1 MASSSHGELG
11 ALKSTKKQ
19 KKTKKKTRTQSK
31 ARSSESAEIEALE
44 GNTEDQRVGLIEND
58 ESELFTNLCQGAAAS
73 NDACQYAECADAN
86 AKENLGTEPNHG
98 CCSCFWDCLP
108 TWLTKPNFYYTKND
122 DLDDFGVLKEI
133 PKKRLLKIW
142 EIFSAIDTDMDG
154 QIDIAEVR
162 RFFYHLGAASRDDR
176 CRVRIAAEFDH
187 PKGLPLV
194 KGKDFLDALAE
205 EPLET
210 LKVSGWIRS
219 FGSSFLSQIS
229 SGEASG
235 SEDAGSTG
243 SVQPISNTKDIDD
256 EPDRRS
262 LTGFWQFAASP
273 LCQPT
278 DSEDSIDLVN
288 EFRAVASQQRWGRFR
303 SWKFAKAIERFRQYN
318 AACQTKRERSRME
331 RILGLNLS
339 RPDLITI
346 ALNFFSAFSSVLDVY
361 TDAVQENGF
370 FANGRNACLGFLLA
384 GWFGPI
390 YLAILELPLL
400 SRDILWAPITC
411 LLAKGTRDKG
421 EMVWSQIFHS
431 LGIVD
436 GTGYRKQRA
445 MAQLLFETIPQLL
458 IQFMVVEG
466 MIQAQDLVESDRET
480 IARSLVLAALSL
492 GFSST
497 SVQSLISVLC
507 RQTEEDGH
515 SAVWKRLRNQ
525 KYGDSKRF
533 RLQKIIR
540 ANHAQ
545 LLGEPQVFSFAEDL
559 ECDLLQVEKGS
570 YYFYKKHTFTGT
582 PCESDEIDPKECLI
596 HHDGIDVF
604 LAKTSVKLGPFGDGG
619 SSSSR
624 FKFVLGSSCERLCL
638 QEIVQLILACWGRV
652 SIDFSGV
659 DWRSV
664 LKTSRSL
671 GLLLDTHDQG
681 DPQWQASMPD
691 GEPVLSKCLLL
702 GQPHAVGD
710 PEQEKFDLHNLA
722 KDLLFLNA
730 NPNVKDTMG
739 QSLLLSCVAKKKAR
753 AVQLLLSHDVDV
765 SKDVLQK
772 AVQNSTVDVVQC
784 LLMSDKCLQI
794 QFDGKDKSLCGL
806 ACSRLKDACVSIE
819 KALGGE
825 PALQIGAL
833 FEAVDILKILSG
845 KNIALPVAEVGLA
858 LECEAALCLCQ
869 FHEGHHPLLKDAVEQ
884 ALMHS
889 IVVNSE
895 NLLNKVTQEGD
906 TMFHLLGKKAPLR
919 HGGLWKRMNLWLE
932 KYPEHDLTQ
941 YVRLKNKAGL
951 LALEVALESSA
962 NDGIDH
968 EDSNILSW
976 LFEQTRHQAPSE
988 QEGLLQRC
996 VDTLCKRAK
1005 SHSLNK
1011 EQISRGIS
1019 FVLGCLYKSDAEFS
1033 KSCFTEAAKKLEE
1046 EKSYRACEHLV
1057 RGAASLPFS
1066 EDLAPKCLREQ
1077 GWGAPKKEEKQG
1089 EAPKE
1094 HSAHQFD
1101 DAESARVIGKKQI
1114 VQSSHRYVRQALD
1127 AKFGEGEDSSNDMS
1141 GMKMILQGLVIV
1153 LEILSAADLFTDVLL
1168 VRWMYLSHHI
1178 WWATLSCLMMVAP
1191 YLAAFS
1197 ATLRIGLR
1205 NRIFEATDSNG
1216 KMQKLYR
1223 LRRLAG
1229 AVCMTPLCVV
1239 AFILLDLVYTIKA
1252 ATFDVFAL
1260 VVGLIAPKMKLDV
1273 TDGAVSKFLS
1283 DHLGLTTMDI
1293 EGYRRLRTT
1302 TQLLFESFP
1311 QIVLQLYI
1319 LLKSSSEREVEVSD
1333 EELIVSLAFALFHLF
1348 ATCCIVWLEARA
1360 AREPV
1365 ARYTMTCLTGRLGW
1379 LPFADTAN
1387 LSLDEGKASQQ
1398 MHFDDLSFLS
1408 ACGRFTMAFEFS
1420 QSTWTK
1426 LLGALSKVQ
1435 DKTSNIHVAFGPSI
1449 SLMNIHDILNF
1460 QKRFSKVKTSMQS
1473 GKEPVP
1479 WTKVLR
1485 NSGFSLQSGKVC
1497 ISDREQAETRKLL
1510 EDFMS
1515 NHNHE
1520 AVRALLEAGVSIAG
1534 LTSRGLLY
1542 LTLAV
1547 ELRSAKI
1554 CELFLNFNAPL
1565 TSADLPVEIKDPL
1578 IEGGFRVRSTLE
1590 TPLEAAF
1597 RVLDPDIISVF
1608 LFHER
1613 IQATSSM
1620 RQRALQLAEEARRA
1634 NRAEDAKK
1642 YAHASGLAPSWDQ
1655 VTSTKVRLLLG
1666 GEPIGSTIECNVA
1679 ELQCFD
1685 LFREKLFPVRDHE
1698 TKEEALKKIFNTAV
1712 DGFLEVDLTFVKR
1725 MFPKSDLSPVHLQHL
1740 LAVIREPTLPEN
1752 VSLGILDGLVEELGL
1767 VQMQK
1772 FLQVTAP
1779 YRVRQTMRKQ
1789 QATGK
1794 HASYRNSPEERALVI
1809 LSVTLPPDCWRV
1821 SGMRISGKWTD
1832 QGWGNTDINKVELRA
1847 TTARAGLVHVQLHS
1861 VDWKS
1866 DDDRIEVN
1874 FGGETGTQGFDEEG
1888 RKTLDR
1894 EEAESLLEVLTG
1906 NDLIQVTMGCVGW
1919 SGHEGHAEDTCLDI
1933 DYFTHTF

>member
-1 MASSSHGELG
+1 M
-11 ALKSTKKQ
+11 
-19 KKTKKKTRTQSK
+19 
-31 ARSSESAEIEALE
+31 
-44 GNTEDQRVGLIEND
+44 
-58 ESELFTNLCQGAAAS
+58 
-73 NDACQYAECADAN
+73 
-86 AKENLGTEPNHG
+86 
-98 CCSCFWDCLP
+98 
-108 TWLTKPNFYYTKND
+108 
-122 DLDDFGVLKEI
+122 
-133 PKKRLLKIW
+133 
-142 EIFSAIDTDMDG
+142 
-154 QIDIAEVR
+154 
-162 RFFYHLGAASRDDR
+162 
-176 CRVRIAAEFDH
+176 
-187 PKGLPLV
+187 
-194 KGKDFLDALAE
+194 
-205 EPLET
+205 
-210 LKVSGWIRS
+210 
-219 FGSSFLSQIS
+219 
-229 SGEASG
+229 
-235 SEDAGSTG
+235 
-243 SVQPISNTKDIDD
+243 
-256 EPDRRS
+256 
-262 LTGFWQFAASP
+262 
-273 LCQPT
+273 
-278 DSEDSIDLVN
+278 
-288 EFRAVASQQRWGRFR
+288 
-303 SWKFAKAIERFRQYN
+303 
-318 AACQTKRERSRME
+318 
-331 RILGLNLS
+331 
-339 RPDLITI
+339 
-346 ALNFFSAFSSVLDVY
+346 
-361 TDAVQENGF
+361 
-370 FANGRNACLGFLLA
+370 
-384 GWFGPI
+384 
-390 YLAILELPLL
+390 
-400 SRDILWAPITC
+400 
-411 LLAKGTRDKG
+411 
-421 EMVWSQIFHS
+421 
-431 LGIVD
+431 
-436 GTGYRKQRA
+436 
-445 MAQLLFETIPQLL
+445 
-458 IQFMVVEG
+458 
-466 MIQAQDLVESDRET
+466 
-480 IARSLVLAALSL
+480 
-492 GFSST
+492 
-497 SVQSLISVLC
+497 
-507 RQTEEDGH
+507 
-515 SAVWKRLRNQ
+515 
-525 KYGDSKRF
+525 
-533 RLQKIIR
+533 
-540 ANHAQ
+540 
-545 LLGEPQVFSFAEDL
+545 
-559 ECDLLQVEKGS
+559 
-570 YYFYKKHTFTGT
+570 
-582 PCESDEIDPKECLI
+582 
-596 HHDGIDVF
+596 
-604 LAKTSVKLGPFGDGG
+604 
-619 SSSSR
+619 
-624 FKFVLGSSCERLCL
+624 
-638 QEIVQLILACWGRV
+638 
-652 SIDFSGV
+652 
-659 DWRSV
+659 
-664 LKTSRSL
+664 
-671 GLLLDTHDQG
+671 
-681 DPQWQASMPD
+681 
-691 GEPVLSKCLLL
+691 
-702 GQPHAVGD
+702 
-710 PEQEKFDLHNLA
+710 
-722 KDLLFLNA
+722 
-730 NPNVKDTMG
+730 
-739 QSLLLSCVAKKKAR
+739 
-753 AVQLLLSHDVDV
+753 
-765 SKDVLQK
+765 
-772 AVQNSTVDVVQC
+772 
-784 LLMSDKCLQI
+784 
-794 QFDGKDKSLCGL
+794 
-806 ACSRLKDACVSIE
+806 
-819 KALGGE
+819 
-825 PALQIGAL
+825 
-833 FEAVDILKILSG
+833 
-845 KNIALPVAEVGLA
+845 AEVGLA

-1547 ELRSAKI
+1547 ELK
-1554 CELFLNFNAPL
+1554 
-1565 TSADLPVEIKDPL
+1565 
-1578 IEGGFRVRSTLE
+1578 
-1590 TPLEAAF
+1590 
-1597 RVLDPDIISVF
+1597 
-1608 LFHER
+1608 
-1613 IQATSSM
+1613 
-1620 RQRALQLAEEARRA
+1620 
-1634 NRAEDAKK
+1634 
-1642 YAHASGLAPSWDQ
+1642 
-1655 VTSTKVRLLLG
+1655 
-1666 GEPIGSTIECNVA
+1666 
-1679 ELQCFD
+1679 
-1685 LFREKLFPVRDHE
+1685 
-1698 TKEEALKKIFNTAV
+1698 
-1712 DGFLEVDLTFVKR
+1712 
-1725 MFPKSDLSPVHLQHL
+1725 
-1740 LAVIREPTLPEN
+1740 
-1752 VSLGILDGLVEELGL
+1752 LGL
-1767 VQMQK
+1767 GLWSKAVHFFQ
-1772 FLQVTAP
+1772 L
-1779 YRVRQTMRKQ
+1779 
-1789 QATGK
+1789 
-1794 HASYRNSPEERALVI
+1794 
-1809 LSVTLPPDCWRV
+1809 CWARSEV
-1821 SGMRISGKWTD
+1821 GT
-1832 QGWGNTDINKVELRA
+1832 NKV
-1847 TTARAGLVHVQLHS
+1847 
-1861 VDWKS
+1861 DK
-1866 DDDRIEVN
+1866 
-1874 FGGETGTQGFDEEG
+1874 EG
-1888 RKTLDR
+1888 RK
-1894 EEAESLLEVLTG
+1894 EY
-1906 NDLIQVTMGCVGW
+1906 VT
-1919 SGHEGHAEDTCLDI
+1919 I
-1933 DYFTHTF
+1933 